1 MVHPGRRYLSALVVV
16 GLLALV
22 PSCSPHRLQAGEA
35 RLSVDRGSRAFA
47 SEAGHRLQ
55 AVHGEQV
62 LHLGA
67 RVRLVSGTARVQLA
81 DRSSMELR
89 SVTELRLDRRPVLV
103 AGDVLGISG
112 DGPLT
117 LQAGDATA
125 VVGGVG
131 RLTRT
136 LAVSVTSYRGR
147 TELQS
152 AGRALSIKAPRQATV
167 AALGEL
173 PGAAQPIAYDDRDG
187 WDRRY
192 LANAIALGRE
202 LAAPVQTFTRSLRTG
217 AGTEPGFYVQLLPE
231 LARQP
236 SFGSDLLAAAP
247 PTPGETLVGAT
258 IALAGRHGPFA
269 DRWAGVFAFRSQ
281 GAQWGLVA
289 YDQDVTA
296 ADGIV
301 TNLISALDRA
311 PVDFALAAA
320 SGPSS
325 SSSAPGPAGEQA
337 SAGRPGSTTSP
348 TGAGGSRPG
357 GSTPSTTTTTA
368 PPAAKGPIPPV
379 PSTGTPADPIVE
391 PIVEPLVDT
400 NNGLLPP
407 PPPPPPPPEP
417 PEPGD

>member
-192 LANAIALGRE
+192 LADAIALGRE

-217 AGTEPGFYVQLLPE
+217 AGCSGPASTSSCSRSWPGSRRS
-231 LARQP
+231 ARTCWP
-236 SFGSDLLAAAP
+236 PRPRHRARRWSAP
-247 PTPGETLVGAT
+247 
-258 IALAGRHGPFA
+258 
-269 DRWAGVFAFRSQ
+269 RSRSP
-281 GAQWGLVA
+281 A
-289 YDQDVTA
+289 VTA
-296 ADGIV
+296 RSPTA
-301 TNLISALDRA
+301 
-311 PVDFALAAA
+311 
-320 SGPSS
+320 
-325 SSSAPGPAGEQA
+325 GPAC
-337 SAGRPGSTTSP
+337 SPSGRRARSGAWSPMTRTSRRRMGS
-348 TGAGGSRPG
+348 SR
-357 GSTPSTTTTTA
+357 T
-368 PPAAKGPIPPV
+368 
-379 PSTGTPADPIVE
+379 
-391 PIVEPLVDT
+391 
-400 NNGLLPP
+400 
-407 PPPPPPPPEP
+407 
-417 PEPGD
+417 